1 MTSHGM
7 HSLIWTQY
15 QIDHLLCVYGVVV
28 MCGYTLPVLN
38 EKGECVGIAFRKR
51 VDRDSENIG
60 GCVNTDLISS
70 MIFIALEW
78 SVQ

>member
-1 MTSHGM
+1 
-7 HSLIWTQY
+7 
-15 QIDHLLCVYGVVV
+15 